1 MVITRH
7 GVYEGE
13 GREDAAAAAA
23 AAAQESQQ
31 GTPEGGRRSPRRRR
45 PASARAAAKRAPLK
59 AVTFEANSSPT
70 TAAGKGSETPLVTRT
85 RRGRRANRPAGKSAT
100 PSTAVDTPAEPAAD
114 KADGNATA
122 TPGTIGETAE
132 GAGGGARR
140 TRRAATVAAP
150 STPPDA
156 KDAESTPTAG
166 PVRARRRNQP
176 PTASASSP
184 QRRKR
189 ATPSTGKVTKV
200 RRRGSAAE
208 TKAPTKR
215 VEPITS
221 PATFRRRRATARVSR
236 APPQPATSSSRERDT
251 SEQPHT
257 PTSLLWRLRRSVQ
270 RVAEYLWR
278 RPEPQAPS
286 RTSST
291 GERTRYRVQTA
302 LPIQKPRGS
311 GTFLRGHAT
320 APRRPASLTASSP
333 ARPRP
338 ATEEPESPA
347 VLAMR
352 SSQSLRSVAGITT
365 DMEPEELDRD
375 SLRPFP
381 ATYADEEQQTQPEGG
396 HATPTVR
403 QRSDDANDARDRAT
417 SWRQWLEVAS
427 FRELQAEA
435 KRAGVSGGGTTSAL
449 RQRLGHLVRAAPKA
463 TKEARFTT
471 HADRSVTD
479 VLPVTGPVVARRSSG
494 EQHPAEAERTEQPLG
509 TRTETASPQDIARRV
524 FQEMGDRSMTVQE
537 YEQLMTLLRER
548 VEGERTPVMA
558 ERPSGSPASER
569 SVVRAEET
577 IRPPPPPPPNAT
589 DVLKTLL
596 QRDAAEMSGASAR
609 EWARSEQ
616 SSSPAFRLLER
627 SPPVWSHLHSRHG
640 VWRPAVPN
648 ASWSAPRQQPQHTTL
663 GAHRLPGE
671 WPAPPT
677 MNSVSSGVIP
687 SDGCPPSESPP
698 LASISGADEPE
709 RAPRRMPHELTVRT
723 PLVMPRAERPPMPS
737 TDRAMAGAGTP
748 LRSLDSQPSRLGQL
762 AASLRKQRQEAEAR
776 LEASQVGA
784 ADATP
789 RHISFSAAS
798 GEHSAK
804 RARVDASTDSAAA
817 LRRSIWDGNGGDGAP
832 ESPSELEAALD
843 RAAAAIELHS
853 AALRRHQAPRT
864 GVSSAAEVSREVSAV
879 EGSMRASRD
888 TSTVGKPSP
897 MAAIRPER
905 RSSHVNQVLAP
916 PRTPPPLTVSL
927 PELPPRPPS
936 IAAPPPWETAEPADK
951 EMVGEGSAS
960 AEDAV
965 LRRPSPKRRHDQ
977 IAAVDE
983 RVEEQRQEVSRV
995 GEVAPKSTP
1004 PPATECTTGERRAA
1018 KGVPKGGTG
1027 RVLEQPSV
1035 EVTVEPEHP
1044 PASTTPTLPSWA
1056 PAAASTIDLRQAT
1069 PPVESSAREEQR
1081 PAPEASLPAVPE
1093 SRLVEDESVPPADHT
1108 TAAESALKPRSADV
1122 PSPGR
1127 SQPDEATATERP
1139 PIFSFTAPPPPPPPT
1154 TTTTISHV
1162 SPPSAPP
1169 VTFQFGALASK
1180 PPPTFSFTAPPAGQ
1194 TPFVFGGGSCGDAAT
1209 AVVSAAPSTTPPP
1222 PLAAAA
1228 AASAL
1233 NANASAFMPSQ
1244 PQFSFSFGGAATA
1257 PSSTSSAVGFPDLAM
1272 GNSADPIGGAAP
1284 PGDAEASAPPG
1295 RRFLRARRTRR

>member
-13 GREDAAAAAA
+13 GREDAAAP
-23 AAAQESQQ
+23 QGPQQ

-59 AVTFEANSSPT
+59 AVTFEASSSPT
-70 TAAGKGSETPLVTRT
+70 TEAEKGSESLSVART
-85 RRGRRANRPAGKSAT
+85 RRGRRANGPAGNSAT
-100 PSTAVDTPAEPAAD
+100 PSIAVDAPAEPAGD
-114 KADGNATA
+114 KADGNAPA
-122 TPGTIGETAE
+122 TPGTIGETAQ
-132 GAGGGARR
+132 GAGGRVRR
-140 TRRAATVAAP
+140 TRRAATVATP

-156 KDAESTPTAG
+156 KDVEGTPAAG
-166 PVRARRRNQP
+166 PVRARRRNRP
-176 PTASASSP
+176 PTASALSP
-184 QRRKR
+184 PRRKR
-189 ATPSTGKVTKV
+189 ATPSTDKAAEA

-208 TKAPTKR
+208 SKAPTKR

-221 PATFRRRRATARVSR
+221 PTTFRRRRATARGSR
-236 APPQPATSSSRERDT
+236 APPQPATSSPRESDT
-251 SEQPHT
+251 SEQPHA
-257 PTSLLWRLRRSVQ
+257 PASLLWRLRRSVQ

-291 GERTRYRVQTA
+291 GERPRYRVQTA
-302 LPIQKPRGS
+302 LPIQKPRGRR
-311 GTFLRGHAT
+311 TFAHGHAT
-320 APRRPASLTASSP
+320 APRRAASLTASSP
-333 ARPRP
+333 ARPR
-338 ATEEPESPA
+338 AAAEESDSPA
-347 VLAMR
+347 VPPMR

-381 ATYADEEQQTQPEGG
+381 ATYADEEQQARPKGG
-396 HATPTVR
+396 HATPTMR
-403 QRSDDANDARDRAT
+403 RRGDDANDTRDRAT

-427 FRELQAEA
+427 FRELRAEA

-449 RQRLGHLVRAAPKA
+449 RQRLGHLVRAAPEA

-479 VLPVTGPVVARRSSG
+479 VVPVTDPVVARRSSG
-494 EQHPAEAERTEQPLG
+494 DRHPAAAERTEKSPG

-548 VEGERTPVMA
+548 VEGERTPATA

-569 SVVRAEET
+569 SVAGAEAAF
-577 IRPPPPPPPNAT
+577 RPPPPPNAT

-596 QRDAAEMSGASAR
+596 QRDAAEVSGASAR
-609 EWARSEQ
+609 EWVRSEQ

-627 SPPVWSHLHSRHG
+627 SPPVSSHLYSGHG
-640 VWRPAVPN
+640 VGRPTAPS

-663 GAHRLPGE
+663 ATHRLPGE
-671 WPAPPT
+671 LPVPST
-677 MNSVSSGVIP
+677 MNSESSGAMP
-687 SDGCPPSESPP
+687 TDRRPPSEAPS
-698 LASISGADEPE
+698 LASRSGVDEPE
-709 RAPRRMPHELTVRT
+709 RAPRRMPRELPVRT
-723 PLVMPRAERPPMPS
+723 PLVMPQTERPSIPS
-737 TDRAMAGAGTP
+737 ADRVMAGAGTP
-748 LRSLDSQPSRLGQL
+748 MRSPGSQPSRLGQL
-762 AASLRKQRQEAEAR
+762 AASLRRQRQEAEAR
-776 LEASQVGA
+776 LEASQMGA

-804 RARVDASTDSAAA
+804 RARVGASTDSAAA
-817 LRRSIWDGNGGDGAP
+817 LTRSMWDGNGGGGGAP

-843 RAAAAIELHS
+843 RAAAAIEMHS
-853 AALRRHQAPRT
+853 AALRRRQVPRT
-864 GVSSAAEVSREVSAV
+864 GVSSAAEMSREVSAV

-905 RSSHVNQVLAP
+905 PSSHVNQVLPP

-936 IAAPPPWETAEPADK
+936 ITAPPPWETAEAADA

-960 AEDAV
+960 AEDV
-965 LRRPSPKRRHDQ
+965 VPRRPSPKRRHDQ

-983 RVEEQRQEVSRV
+983 RVEEPRQEVSRA
-995 GEVAPKSTP
+995 GEVVPKSTP
-1004 PPATECTTGERRAA
+1004 PSATECTTGERHATE
-1018 KGVPKGGTG
+1018 GVPKGGTG
-1027 RVLEQPSV
+1027 RVRDQPPV
-1035 EVTVEPEHP
+1035 EVTVQPEHP
-1044 PASTTPTLPSWA
+1044 PASTTPALPSWA
-1056 PAAASTIDLRQAT
+1056 PAAASVIDVRQAT
-1069 PPVESSAREEQR
+1069 PSVEPSAREELR
-1081 PAPEASLPAVPE
+1081 PAPEASLQAVPA
-1093 SRLVEDESVPPADHT
+1093 SRRLEDESVPPTDHT
-1108 TAAESALKPRSADV
+1108 TAGESALKPRLADV
-1122 PSPGR
+1122 PTPGR
-1127 SQPDEATATERP
+1127 AQQDEAIATERP
-1139 PIFSFTAPPPPPPPT
+1139 SLFSFTAPPPPPPPT
-1154 TTTTISHV
+1154 ISHA

-1194 TPFVFGGGSCGDAAT
+1194 APFVFGGGSSGGAAT
-1209 AVVSAAPSTTPPP
+1209 AAVSAAPSTTPP
-1222 PLAAAA
+1222 A

-1233 NANASAFMPSQ
+1233 NAHAPAFVPSQ
-1244 PQFSFSFGGAATA
+1244 PQFSFSFGGEATA
-1257 PSSTSSAVGFPDLAM
+1257 PSSTSSAVRFPDLAM
-1272 GNSADPIGGAAP
+1272 GSSADPTGGAAP
-1284 PGDAEASAPPG
+1284 PSDAEASAPPG